1 MDATDRRIIREL
13 QKDGRLSNQELAER
27 VNLSPSPCLRRLR
40 NLETEGVISGYTA
53 LVDQKAYGLPITVFI
68 RVRLERHAEETVK
81 GFEDRVGRLDEV
93 LDCYLLAGSDDYLLR
108 IIVASLE
115 AYETFVRRRLH
126 AIPGIASIDTS
137 FAYGRVKQ
145 TRVYPV

>member
-13 QKDGRLSNQELAER
+13 QKDGRLSNQDLAER

-81 GFEDRVGRLDEV
+81 GFEDRVSRLDEV

>member
-81 GFEDRVGRLDEV
+81 GFEDRVSRLDEV

>member
-1 MDATDRRIIREL
+1 M
-13 QKDGRLSNQELAER
+13 
-27 VNLSPSPCLRRLR
+27 
-40 NLETEGVISGYTA
+40 
-53 LVDQKAYGLPITVFI
+53 
-68 RVRLERHAEETVK
+68 RLERHAEETVK
-81 GFEDRVGRLDEV
+81 GFEDRVSRLDEV